1 MTIRFSK
8 RFRKQFQKLKSG
20 EQDRFWD
27 RLELF
32 KRDQHSPQLSN
43 HALKGIHQGLH
54 SINIGGDLR
63 ALYIEKDGQI
73 FIFEL
78 IGTHSQ
84 LYGK

>member
-1 MTIRFSK
+1 MTIQFSK
-8 RFRKQFQKLKSG
+8 RFRKQFQKLRAR
-20 EQDRFWD
+20 ERDRFWKQIEIFIKD
-27 RLELF
+27 PNA
-32 KRDQHSPQLSN
+32 PQLHN
-43 HALKGIHQGLH
+43 HSLKGVYEGLH

-73 FIFEL
+73 YIFEL